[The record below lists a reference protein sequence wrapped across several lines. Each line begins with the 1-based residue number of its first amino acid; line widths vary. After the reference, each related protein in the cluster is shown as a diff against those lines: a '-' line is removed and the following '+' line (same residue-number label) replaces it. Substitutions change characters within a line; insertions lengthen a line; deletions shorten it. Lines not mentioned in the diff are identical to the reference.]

1 MLKSTTLHLPGRD
14 AARPTDAPDF
24 PLVADPVILT
34 ELPALVADRHARTA
48 LMAIGAPTEGGVISL
63 AMQHLPDVLRL
74 GQDAVALL
82 EPFVQ
87 ASRPL
92 REWTNILTVQQAAL
106 ALHAGFIV
114 GRPRLE
120 IPVAMQADAIRQS
133 QGDLSVHFCSP
144 HIATVLHSGRATYR
158 ELETVLSTEDVFNL
172 VELVNVEAVREW
184 RAHQPAGNPRHG

>member
-14 AARPTDAPDF
+14 AYQPNDVPDF
-24 PLVADPVILT
+24 PTSDPVILT
-34 ELPALVADRHARTA
+34 ELPALVADRYARVA
-48 LMAIGAPTEGGVISL
+48 LAAIGAPTEGGVISL

-82 EPFVQ
+82 EPFVRV
-87 ASRPL
+87 SRPI
-92 REWTNILTVQQAAL
+92 RVWTNILTVQQAAL
-106 ALHAGFIV
+106 ALHTGFIV
-114 GRPRLE
+114 ARPRLE
-120 IPVAMQADAIRQS
+120 IPVSMQADAIRKS
-133 QGDLSVHFCSP
+133 HGDLSVHFCSP

-184 RAHQPAGNPRHG
+184 RAHQPAGNPRA